1 MVASDNGTT
10 EMQVVTAQQ
19 RGETIAYALQ
29 GCVYNLA
36 ANLFEPYINYRVQK
50 HYGKDAQHGSYGQNL
65 GGEIAGDISGAGAL
79 ILAETFMPNQFHCFM
94 RDAGRWVDPIYER
107 AAHVALAKE
116 KDSPDYQQKVD
127 NWKAFQEKNLVRSAI
142 MLTAGIS
149 GNLAAQKLLFGNPS
163 PTSLI
168 FKGKLLSLSI
178 TTAIGLV
185 SRLAFPEQMKAL
197 DRKIGEK
204 FAPVMKDKEI
214 PALPPEDGVESHVA
228 RLALQNAE
236 VTAPAR

>member
-1 MVASDNGTT
+1 MGVSDNDTAKT
-10 EMQVVTAQQ
+10 QIITAQQ

-36 ANLFEPYINYRVQK
+36 ANLFEPYINYRLQK

-65 GGEIAGDISGAGAL
+65 GGEIAGDLSGAGAL

-94 RDAGRWVDPIYER
+94 RDAARWVDPIYER

-127 NWKAFQEKNLVRSAI
+127 NWKAFQEKNLVRSTI
-142 MLTAGIS
+142 MLTAGIT

-178 TTAIGLV
+178 TTAIGLI
-185 SRLAFPEQMKAL
+185 SRLTFPEQMKAL
-197 DRKIGEK
+197 DKKIGEQ
-204 FAPVMKDKEI
+204 FAPAMKDKEI
-214 PALPPEDGVESHVA
+214 PATPSEDGMDSHVA
-228 RLALQNAE
+228 RLALQNTEAS
-236 VTAPAR
+236 VPAR